1 MRMLRWIGFGLA
13 VALLALAVASGLRQH
28 RSVDEAPP
36 PAAGPEPA
44 ADRLA
49 SAAPAPVD
57 PA

>member
-1 MRMLRWIGFGLA
+1 MLRWIGFGLA